1 MASKAGRLATGIAA
15 IMVACAPVAAANPD
29 LAWDDE
35 TAKPGETVV
44 LEPTGKPSYVESGRV
59 RISEDTHL
67 PAGWSVWG
75 QNGTFRVAVPASAE
89 EGECVTLDLV
99 DEDGALIDD
108 VEITV
113 IDKERPENTVEA
125 TPMSQPPSW
134 ITGLVVTLAQIFG

>member
-1 MASKAGRLATGIAA
+1 MASKAGWLATGIAA
-15 IMVACAPVAAANPD
+15 IMVACAPVAAAKPD

-44 LEPTGKPSYVESGRV
+44 LEPTGEPSSLESGRV

-99 DEDGALIDD
+99 AEDGSLIDE

-113 IDKERPENTVEA
+113 TNKVSPENTMEA
-125 TPMSQPPSW
+125 TPTSQPPSW
-134 ITGLVVTLAQIFG
+134 VTGLVATLAQIFG